1 MSALKRDLIGE
12 VTALEGYTYRLW
24 EYQVSHSLAT
34 VRATHPDK
42 PKHNIHLTFA
52 NVYYLQMPRAWRGD
66 LRLASESETHA
77 IAEKAG
83 LKLTETAPPLSL
95 FKSESPEGVVYIL
108 GTIYIVEHDVEP
120 VY

>member
-1 MSALKRDLIGE
+1 MSDLKHDLVGE

-52 NVYYLQMPRAWRGD
+52 LVCYLQMPSGWRGD
-66 LRLASESETHA
+66 LRLASESESRA
-77 IAEKAG
+77 IAERAG
-83 LKLTETAPPLSL
+83 LKLTGTAPQPTL
-95 FKSESPEGVVYIL
+95 FKAESPDGVVYIL
-108 GTIYIVEHDVEP
+108 GAIYIVEHDVEP

>member
-12 VTALEGYTYRLW
+12 VTALEGYTYKLYR
-24 EYQVSHSLAT
+24 YQLSHSLLT
-34 VRATHPDK
+34 VRATHPDR
-42 PKHNIHLTFA
+42 PKHNIHLAFA
-52 NVYYLQMPRAWRGD
+52 LVYYLQMPNAWRGD
-66 LRLASESETHA
+66 LRLASESETRT
-77 IAEKAG
+77 IAERAG

-95 FKSESPEGVVYIL
+95 FKAESPNGVIYIL